1 MNDRLKLDMLRK
13 GFVTKDDVRW
23 FLAEDCREQLIL
35 KNSLGNAWHGPGR
48 RRGRNEESGK

>member
-23 FLAEDCREQLIL
+23 FLAEECREQLIL
-35 KNSLGNAWHGPGR
+35 RNSLGNAWHGPGR